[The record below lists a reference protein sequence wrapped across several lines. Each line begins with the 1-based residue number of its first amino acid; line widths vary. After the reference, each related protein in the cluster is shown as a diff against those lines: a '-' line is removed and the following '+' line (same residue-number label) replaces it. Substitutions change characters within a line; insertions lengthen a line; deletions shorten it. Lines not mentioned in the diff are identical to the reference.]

1 MPEICLSV
9 FAVVTAYA
17 DLTNDK
23 IYNQMTVIT
32 MITGLT
38 FSALEGGRTGMLQAL
53 LSVLGA
59 FLLLFPVY
67 FLLHGVGAGDIKLW
81 MALATF
87 FPFDQMLR
95 ILVVSFVIAAG
106 IGIVILWR
114 SRGQKGRHTL
124 HFAVPVM
131 LAVLLSIGGIY

>member
-38 FSALEGGRTGMLQAL
+38 FSALDGGRTGMLQAL

-67 FLLHGVGAGDIKLW
+67 FLLHGIGARDIKLW

-87 FPFDQMLR
+87 FPF
-95 ILVVSFVIAAG
+95 
-106 IGIVILWR
+106 
-114 SRGQKGRHTL
+114 
-124 HFAVPVM
+124 
-131 LAVLLSIGGIY
+131 

>member
-9 FAVVTAYA
+9 FAVTACA

-59 FLLLFPVY
+59 FFCY
-67 FLLHGVGAGDIKLW
+67 SRSTSCSRGIGAGDIKLW

-114 SRGQKGRHTL
+114 SRGSKGRHTL

>member
-1 MPEICLSV
+1 
-9 FAVVTAYA
+9 
-17 DLTNDK
+17 
-23 IYNQMTVIT
+23 
-32 MITGLT
+32 
-38 FSALEGGRTGMLQAL
+38 MLQAL

-67 FLLHGVGAGDIKLW
+67 FLLHGIGAGDIKLW

-114 SRGQKGRHTL
+114 SRGQKGWHTL

>member
-59 FLLLFPVY
+59 FLLLFPAPRDRSGRYQIVD
-67 FLLHGVGAGDIKLW
+67 GAGY
-81 MALATF
+81 F
-87 FPFDQMLR
+87 FPL
-95 ILVVSFVIAAG
+95 
-106 IGIVILWR
+106 
-114 SRGQKGRHTL
+114 
-124 HFAVPVM
+124 
-131 LAVLLSIGGIY
+131 